1 MKNMLSDHLCGGS
14 CFSSMYE
21 GMQITSML
29 SKKNYGEDVDG
40 FDALL
45 ISFLSHLLPKITLR
59 PLRRFL
65 SQHNFSFSLQ
75 DNLSCLRRKLKAF
88 IKTLKK
94 GKSCA
99 TEHKLEAVQSRL
111 TKQKEKEE
119 QRESR
124 RLQIHES
131 WPQIIS
137 QDLKKKI
144 IETFCEETS
153 SNTLSTFTCAV
164 CGEATLNSNQCK
176 VPIGVIDLE
185 ILKWKKLLAT
195 RRTSFSH
202 LYLSTMVL

>member
-45 ISFLSHLLPKITLR
+45 ISFLSHLLPKITLQ
-59 PLRRFL
+59 PLHRFL

-75 DNLSCLRRKLKAF
+75 DNF

-124 RLQIHES
+124 CLQIYES